1 MPSDPAALPSRYEIR
16 TLGPEHA
23 EWAKAIVTHSNA
35 FGSPVWSV
43 LWPGE
48 QTARAYRVFA
58 ALDHM
63 VDHQIASGLSLGL
76 FDTAYPYKRPA
87 SAAAGGRLWWD
98 TADLGADGDALLAQ
112 MDFPLLSVAL
122 AYDGHF
128 PFDMARIDPV
138 AAVLPGY
145 AESVHALEE
154 LDPRDPASWKPTGA
168 GQVLMR
174 NSTVTKLDERGQGL
188 MAHLARHMMRRAAEQ
203 GFRGIQIEAFH
214 DAVAAVWSN
223 PPPPFK
229 GQVVSR
235 LNAWTWGLENEQGET
250 VYMLRPSRQD
260 CSKIYVTLREGA

>member
-1 MPSDPAALPSRYEIR
+1 MSPDPALPARYEIR

-48 QTARAYRVFA
+48 QTVRAYKVFES
-58 ALDHM
+58 LDHM

-76 FDTAYPYKRPA
+76 FDTAYQYKRPE
-87 SAAAGGRLWWD
+87 SAAAGGKLWWD
-98 TADLGADGDALLAQ
+98 TKDLGKDGDALLKQ

-122 AYDGHF
+122 AYDGAF
-128 PFDMARIDPV
+128 PFDMARIEPV

-145 AESVHALEE
+145 AESMHALEG
-154 LDPRDPASWKPTGA
+154 LDQRDPAAWKPTGPR
-168 GQVLMR
+168 QVLMR
-174 NSTVTKLDERGQGL
+174 NSTVTKLDEGGKGL
-188 MAHLARHMMRRAAEQ
+188 MAHLARYMMRRAAEQ

-214 DAVAAVWSN
+214 DAVTAVWSN

-229 GQVVSR
+229 GQIVSR
-235 LNAWTWGLENEQGET
+235 LNAWTWGLENEKGET
-250 VYMLRPSRQD
+250 VYMLRPSKQD
-260 CSKIYVTLREGA
+260 LSKIYVTLREEA